1 MEAKSPQEPRPS
13 SRKNRLNNYARYSG
27 LGIQTL
33 VLIFAGMYG
42 GYKLDRSLQI
52 KFPVF
57 TLVLS
62 LLGTALAIWMA
73 VKDFTK
79 K

>member
-1 MEAKSPQEPRPS
+1 MATTNPQPSPS
-13 SRKNRLNNYARYSG
+13 SRKSRLNNYARYSG
-27 LGIQTL
+27 LGIQIL

-42 GYKLDRSLQI
+42 GYKLDRLLHL
-52 KFPVF
+52 KFPAF

-62 LLGTALAIWMA
+62 LLGTSLAIWYA
-73 VKDFTK
+73 IKDLRK

>member
-1 MEAKSPQEPRPS
+1 MATKNLQPPHS
-13 SRKNRLNNYARYSG
+13 SRKNRLSSYARYSG
-27 LGIQTL
+27 LGIQML

-42 GYKLDRSLQI
+42 GYKLDRLVHI
-52 KFPVF
+52 KFPAF
-57 TLVLS
+57 TIVLS
-62 LLGTALAIWMA
+62 LLGTAVAIWLA